1 MFLPENIDL
10 AKARKYKLSIRQTSN
25 GFSFYIYSI
34 TDKNVF
40 HYQNVKYGNHLSVF
54 ENIKK
59 TFFEVNFFT
68 HQFNKLNVIN
78 VTQDYTIVPNPFF
91 EDNKIKEI
99 FKFNIFRE
107 EGKVLSCYLESQ
119 DCHII
124 YDMDKDLHSFY
135 IRTLCNPVFKNS
147 VCILIPFFAKY
158 QAENDS
164 KRCFVDFHD
173 EFVTVICFQK
183 DKLLSAN
190 TFLNDEKENTQYYI
204 INVIEK
210 IEFNQKTDLL
220 FLSGDLKNNKET
232 IEILQTLIENT
243 NPVEIKPEIVISD
256 EEKKELPTDIL
267 ISLCE

>member
-10 AKARKYKLSIRQTSN
+10 AQAQKYNLSIRQTSN
-25 GFSFYIYSI
+25 GFSFYIRSI
-34 TDKNVF
+34 TDKTVF
-40 HYQNVKYGNHLSVF
+40 HYQNVKYSSHLSAF

-59 TFFEVNFFT
+59 TFFEVNFFA
-68 HQFNKLNVIN
+68 HQFHILNVIN
-78 VTQDYTIVPNPFF
+78 VASDYTIVPNPFF

-107 EGKVLSCYLESQ
+107 AGKVLSDYIENQ
-119 DCHII
+119 NCHIV
-124 YDMDKDLHSFY
+124 YDMDDDLHSFY
-135 IRTLCNPVFKNS
+135 VRTLWSPNFENS
-147 VCILIPFFAKY
+147 VSYLISYFAKY

-190 TFLNDEKENTQYYI
+190 TFLNDEKENAQYYI

-210 IEFNQKTDLL
+210 TGFNQKKDLL

-243 NPVEIKPEIVISD
+243 NPVEINPIINISD
-256 EEKKELPTDIL
+256 ETKKELPTDIL

>member
-10 AKARKYKLSIRQTSN
+10 AQAQKYKLSIRQMSN
-25 GFSFYIYSI
+25 GFSFYIRSI
-34 TDKNVF
+34 TDKTVF
-40 HYQNVKYGNHLSVF
+40 HYQNVKYSSHLSAF

-59 TFFEVNFFT
+59 TFFEVNFFA
-68 HQFNKLNVIN
+68 HQFHKLNVIN
-78 VTQDYTIVPNPFF
+78 VVRDYTIVPNLFF

-107 EGKVLSCYLESQ
+107 AGRVQSNFLDNQ
-119 DCHII
+119 DCHIV
-124 YDMDKDLHSFY
+124 YDMDDDIHSFY
-135 IRTLCNPVFKNS
+135 VRTLWNPTFEHFAS
-147 VCILIPFFAKY
+147 YLIPFFAKY
-158 QAENDS
+158 QSENDA

-183 DKLLSAN
+183 ENLLSAN
-190 TFLNDEKENTQYYI
+190 TFLNDEKENSQYYI

-220 FLSGDLKNNKET
+220 FISGDLKKNKET

-243 NPVEIKPEIVISD
+243 NPVEINPKIEIS
-256 EEKKELPTDIL
+256 EETKKELPTDIL